1 MPSLKC
7 NFQGTQFNPGHGGPP
22 ADAPLVLS
30 VLPRPLRTLYQKICP
45 CCAQPSLP
53 ESSPGRRPPP
63 LSPLL
68 LQLFSGASSAL
79 TLPTAAR
86 GLSLQPCTCALNC
99 LWSQAPASLPG
110 PPPGPLS
117 SLVPGSLSCGLD
129 PPNTVALQPP
139 AQMSWTSPSRGQSPS
154 SLAKDPSLV
163 PMAPLQGLPRQCVCR
178 ALPEAGTTGPLPQ
191 GLLAQPTPMRPI
203 PSRIGRVT
211 FLLQKA
217 SSCPEP

>member
-1 MPSLKC
+1 MPGLKC
-7 NFQGTQFNPGHGGPP
+7 NFQGTQFNPGHGGSP

-30 VLPRPLRTLYQKICP
+30 VLPRPLRTLYQQICP

-63 LSPLL
+63 LSPLP

-110 PPPGPLS
+110 QPPGPLS
-117 SLVPGSLSCGLD
+117 SLGLAASPVAWTRPTQRLCSPQPRCPGRPPAGARAPPPWQRIPRSFPWPHCRAFPDTVCAGPSWKLAPRDPFLRGCSLS
-129 PPNTVALQPP
+129 PH
-139 AQMSWTSPSRGQSPS
+139 
-154 SLAKDPSLV
+154 
-163 PMAPLQGLPRQCVCR
+163 PL
-178 ALPEAGTTGPLPQ
+178 
-191 GLLAQPTPMRPI
+191 RPI
-203 PSRIGRVT
+203 PSCIARVT
-211 FLLQKA
+211 FLL
-217 SSCPEP
+217 